1 MPASWF
7 GRRSVPALSEKKKI
21 LRIKAEPQTVLN
33 GLFGRADDLHLL
45 FRLACCPAMVG
56 GASWRGRTVIAEG
69 NKIKGN
75 AIPVSAPYRLRDCA
89 FVSPDASSFPG
100 MRMAS
105 VLCKRLT
112 SMRFRV
118 SGTDKVRIS
127 QRQERTRKSV
137 VLYRK
142 VSGKRDRQ
150 RRRSMPPVSEKHA
163 ANGENRCRS
172 KVFAPGKSGK

>member
-1 MPASWF
+1 M
-7 GRRSVPALSEKKKI
+7 E
-21 LRIKAEPQTVLN
+21 
-33 GLFGRADDLHLL
+33 RAD
-45 FRLACCPAMVG
+45 
-56 GASWRGRTVIAEG
+56 VIAEG

-127 QRQERTRKSV
+127 QRQERTRKSAV
-137 VLYRK
+137 PLWA
-142 VSGKRDRQ
+142 GFWNARQ
-150 RRRSMPPVSEKHA
+150 RTQKKQAVSSPKSMPPTARMGV
-163 ANGENRCRS
+163 GVRS
-172 KVFAPGKSGK
+172 CSRKIR

>member
-1 MPASWF
+1 MASSFPA
-7 GRRSVPALSEKKKI
+7 
-21 LRIKAEPQTVLN
+21 
-33 GLFGRADDLHLL
+33 
-45 FRLACCPAMVG
+45 ACCPAMVG
-56 GASWRGRTVIAEG
+56 RSIVERADVIAEG

-137 VLYRK
+137 VPL
-142 VSGKRDRQ
+142 
-150 RRRSMPPVSEKHA
+150 
-163 ANGENRCRS
+163 
-172 KVFAPGKSGK
+172 